1 MTNKEYMPI
10 DYQQIYEKIREIGK
24 GARERKKTLEERR
37 SKARELLA
45 VYASELDLLRNK
57 VDSAKAIDQNIRC
70 ALPLD
75 EPLASSYPPPDSV
88 IQATLIAA
96 DGSQINPDRHAAIQ
110 FSLVNVGGITMRL
123 NSGEAPTINTESEL
137 LYGDDLLPNGIPLSD
152 GMVAL
157 KRDVAERT
165 KLDEL
170 SKGIEGQVVT
180 FTDGPIELWGAKGE
194 DTQSYFDYVEKYKGV
209 LSRLQERGVIT
220 AGYVDKPSADLV
232 VRLLEIASAD
242 NEQLQKL
249 REFHPLRGVSDR
261 WLYGERENP
270 LLPPGHRSAVFHIQ
284 SNSEKSYKGVLSIHF
299 FYLNVGTEGHPWPVR
314 VEIPRWVVD
323 DKEKL
328 NLLHSVLVDQC
339 RMMGSR
345 PYPYLLHRAHETA
358 VVKNEEKQQIEQM
371 LAIELRKN
379 NEDVDDGSYKQ
390 SAKDLQGRTRM

>member
-1 MTNKEYMPI
+1 MPI
-10 DYQQIYEKIREIGK
+10 DYQQIYQKIQEIGK

-37 SKARELLA
+37 SKARDLLTA
-45 VYASELDLLRNK
+45 YASELDLLRSK

-75 EPLASSYPPPDSV
+75 ENLASSYPPPDSV

-110 FSLVNVGGITMRL
+110 FSLVNVGAITMTL
-123 NSGEAPTINTESEL
+123 NSGEAPKIDTESEL
-137 LYGDDLLPNGIPLSD
+137 LYGEELLPNGIPLSD

-170 SKGIEGQVVT
+170 SKGIDGQVVT
-180 FTDGPIELWGAKGE
+180 FTDGPIELWGAKG
-194 DTQSYFDYVEKYKGV
+194 DDAQSYADFVQKYLGV
-209 LSRLQERGVIT
+209 LSRLQSRGVIT

-232 VRLLEIASAD
+232 VRLLEIMMAD
-242 NEQLQKL
+242 NEQMQKL

-261 WLYGERENP
+261 WLYGEKENP
-270 LLPPGHRSAVFHIQ
+270 LLPPGHRSAVFQIQ
-284 SNSEKSYKGVLSIHF
+284 SSSEKSYKGVLSLHF

-314 VEIPRWVVD
+314 VEVPKWVVD

-328 NLLHSVLVDQC
+328 DLLHGVLVEQC
-339 RMMGSR
+339 RMMGSK
-345 PYPYLLHRAHETA
+345 PYPYLLNRAHEIA
-358 VVKNEEKQQIEQM
+358 VVKNEEKQQIEQLLSM
-371 LAIELRKN
+371 ELKKQGEDIDDPSNKQVGKDSLALGRKR
-379 NEDVDDGSYKQ
+379 Y
-390 SAKDLQGRTRM
+390 

>member
-1 MTNKEYMPI
+1 MPI
-10 DYQQIYEKIREIGK
+10 AYQQVYEKIQEIGK

-37 SKARELLA
+37 AKARELLNL
-45 VYASELDLLRNK
+45 YASELNALRSK
-57 VDSAKAIDQNIRC
+57 VDSAKAVDPNIRC
-70 ALPLD
+70 ALPVD
-75 EPLASSYPPPDSV
+75 ENLASSYSVPDSA

-96 DGSQINPDRHAAIQ
+96 DGSQINPDRHASIQ
-110 FSLVNVGGITMRL
+110 FSLVNVGAITMRL
-123 NSGEAPTINTESEL
+123 NSGEAPKIDTESEL

-170 SKGIEGQVVT
+170 SKGIQGQVVT

-209 LSRLQERGVIT
+209 LSRLQSRGVIT

-232 VRLLEIASAD
+232 LRLLEIMMAD

-249 REFHPLRGVSDR
+249 REYHPLRGVSDR
-261 WLYGERENP
+261 WLYGEQKNP
-270 LLPPGHRSAVFHIQ
+270 LLPPGHRSAVFQIQ
-284 SNSEKSYKGVLSIHF
+284 SSSEKSYKGVLTLHF

-314 VEIPRWVVD
+314 VEVPKWVVD

-328 NLLHSVLVDQC
+328 NLLHAVLVEQC
-339 RMMGSR
+339 KMMGSR

-358 VVKNEEKQQIEQM
+358 VVKNEEKQQIEQ
-371 LAIELRKN
+371 LLTLELRKN

-390 SAKDLQGRTRM
+390 SAKDLQGRTKR